1 MNSSARATIFL
12 GIYLIL
18 AGVAGYLSNPEG
30 AKTALLSGGTFGALC
45 VVWGVLIGK
54 GFGWARLGALATF
67 AILTAAFIWRS
78 AAGWMAVAAGDESKW
93 FAAALITS
101 MLIATLAAAFVVLR
115 SRTISG
121 DSPPQ

>member
-1 MNSSARATIFL
+1 MNLSSRATIFL

-30 AKTALLSGGTFGALC
+30 AKTALLSGGTFGSLC
-45 VVWGVLIGK
+45 VAWGVLIGR
-54 GFGWARLGALATF
+54 GFGWARLGVLATF

-78 AAGWMAVAAGDESKW
+78 VAGWMAVAGGEQSKW

-115 SRTISG
+115 SRTSCV